1 MPVCEGIDWESDEL
15 EEAATK
21 IQVKTNH
28 NSLLLSKAGFFG
40 WKARRALAEL
50 EEGGEEED
58 KEGGDKNG
66 EE

>member
-1 MPVCEGIDWESDEL
+1 M

-21 IQVKTNH
+21 IQVETNH
-28 NSLLLSKAGFFG
+28 NPLQFSQAGYFG

-50 EEGGEEED
+50 EERDEEGDNEED
-58 KEGGDKNG
+58 DNENR